1 MNMTK
6 KFYGEAFLNPATLV
20 NIASSHETWQEIL
33 SFHRQLATDD
43 YVKYLDR
50 WYNKCINL
58 YGKNWF
64 YLDIINVLY
73 SASKVLKPKN
83 YLEIGVRRGRS
94 ACTVVRGC
102 PSVDICAFDMWVS
115 NYANMD
121 NPGSNFVQQE
131 LSRHEHCG
139 KVHFINGN
147 SHETLPSFFNTNSD
161 LKFDLITVD
170 GDHSAEG
177 ATKDLEDVIPYL
189 SVGGVLVFDDISH
202 PQHRYLLDVW
212 KSVIS
217 KHNNLTDYCFTE
229 IGYGVAFAIKT

>member
-1 MNMTK
+1 
-6 KFYGEAFLNPATLV
+6 
-20 NIASSHETWQEIL
+20 
-33 SFHRQLATDD
+33 
-43 YVKYLDR
+43 
-50 WYNKCINL
+50 
-58 YGKNWF
+58 
-64 YLDIINVLY
+64 
-73 SASKVLKPKN
+73 
-83 YLEIGVRRGRS
+83 
-94 ACTVVRGC
+94 
-102 PSVDICAFDMWVS
+102 
-115 NYANMD
+115 
-121 NPGSNFVQQE
+121 
-131 LSRHEHCG
+131 
-139 KVHFINGN
+139 
-147 SHETLPSFFNTNSD
+147 